1 MGNES
6 LGPFNNSFESKFTTR
21 NCKIT
26 LIFSRLILG
35 PERLKS
41 CILKAKQRN
50 LRLRYIKIYKYII
63 LKITCVL
70 WSNLKIDKKNW
81 SLKWQTPKN
90 IYFNYVSTWI
100 TLKIYLLK
108 GIRKPQLK
116 SIFGQIR
123 VCIGLGL
130 LSCIRYALQNA
141 YNHLGLVCCQKIWV
155 H

>member
-108 GIRKPQLK
+108 GIRKPQLN
-116 SIFGQIR
+116 
-123 VCIGLGL
+123 
-130 LSCIRYALQNA
+130 RYSDKYVNVSAKA
-141 YNHLGLVCCQKIWV
+141 YLVVFDTHYRTLTTILV
-155 H
+155 